1 MRVVVGVVA
10 VVALVVAVA
19 EGDSLMTRSKKYKLC
34 TARDI
39 NMFVTQLCSGALTRM
54 RVGRHNSHPAPG
66 ILTIRIPPR
75 DVRGPVVSPAEIG
88 SSYEFPSYRE
98 NLLDTQKYSPSEL
111 DAVDAPY
118 LRPVSYWEGQSWNN
132 YKESS
137 AESELP
143 SEYYGNALSPRNKKW
158 WNDQWNA
165 GEAGSA
171 MIGLRRKRTTFGDI
185 RQRCCTDGC
194 YASELQ
200 SLCA

>member
-137 AESELP
+137 AES
-143 SEYYGNALSPRNKKW
+143 
-158 WNDQWNA
+158 DQWNA

>member
-75 DVRGPVVSPAEIG
+75 GVRGPVVSPAEI
-88 SSYEFPSYRE
+88 E
-98 NLLDTQKYSPSEL
+98 
-111 DAVDAPY
+111 V
-118 LRPVSYWEGQSWNN
+118 
-132 YKESS
+132 
-137 AESELP
+137 P
-143 SEYYGNALSPRNKKW
+143 SEYYGNGLTSRSKKW
-158 WNDQWNA
+158 LNDQRNE
-165 GEAGSA
+165 GEGSSA
-171 MIGLRRKRTTFGDI
+171 MIWLRRKRLTFGDI
-185 RQRCCTDGC
+185 RQKCCTDGC